1 MAQFLARR
9 IIQGVLTVVVV
20 SAIVFGFMEAAGD
33 PAILLLP
40 PEANAK
46 DVAQLRHA
54 LGLDEPLY
62 ARYAS
67 FMMSFWTSD
76 RVRSFRYQ
84 DRILPLISSHL
95 ERSLILAVAS
105 VVVSVCVAVPL
116 GALAA
121 VKRGGPIDVALRV
134 STVLLSSVP
143 AFCSSILLIYLFA
156 VKIRLFPVYGM
167 GVPNAVLPVTSLALF
182 QIAILLRLFRSELV
196 TVLSQDYLRTARAK
210 GVSQPRVLGRHAL
223 KNAAIPVV
231 AMTGLLLNSL
241 ILGAV
246 VVEPIFAWP
255 GIGWL
260 LFQSVTGRDYPV
272 VVGAAVMAA
281 VLIILVNL
289 AVDMMHLW
297 LDPRIRTA

>member
-1 MAQFLARR
+1 VGQFLAHR
-9 IIQGVLTVVVV
+9 IIQGVLTVVLV
-20 SAIVFGFMEAAGD
+20 SAIVFMFMELAGD

-40 PEANAK
+40 PEAK
-46 DVAQLRHA
+46 VQDVAQLRHA
-54 LGLDEPLY
+54 LGLDAPVY
-62 ARYAS
+62 TRYAS
-67 FMMSFWTSD
+67 FMMTFWTSD

-84 DRILPLISSHL
+84 DRILPLIGSHL
-95 ERSLILAVAS
+95 ERSLILAAAS
-105 VVVSVCVAVPL
+105 VVVSIGVAIPL

-121 VKRGGPIDVALRV
+121 VTRGGPVDVALRV
-134 STVLLSSVP
+134 ITVLLSSVP

-156 VKIRLFPVYGM
+156 VKVRLFPVYGI
-167 GVPNAVLPVTSLALF
+167 GLANAVLPVTSLALF

-241 ILGAV
+241 VLGAV

-272 VVGAAVMAA
+272 VVGAAMIAA
-281 VLIILVNL
+281 ILIILVNL
-289 AVDMMHLW
+289 AVDMIHLW